1 MAKSIVSPKLFI
13 MEQPFLP
20 RKYGVGIDMGKDEF
34 YACVSAID
42 NAQRIKIKATHAFK
56 NDPKGIAEF
65 YRWVHHHAKD
75 NSLPIHFL
83 MEATGVYYEQLAL
96 FLLQKQAYVCVIL
109 PQKAKHYIQALGIKT
124 KTDGV
129 DAQALA
135 TMVCQQRLDTWRPI
149 SEAMYKL
156 RQLTRQ
162 QIDLQQFKTQLG
174 NQLLALEVGMYHSP
188 EVKKQL
194 TKLIDELDKQLA
206 ECVKLIEKAI
216 AENAEW
222 KRKVAQICMIKGVGI
237 LTIANLITETNE
249 FALFENQRQLVSY
262 SGYDVVENQSGK
274 RAGRTRIS
282 KRGNSRIRRALHM
295 SALMVVRYDQ
305 KPFVGLY
312 ERVFERT
319 RIKMKG
325 YVAVQRKLLTIIY
338 ALWKKDEKYD
348 PCFVSELL
356 KKVAPTEGATLHRPQ
371 VDVLEEV
378 NIGELVES

>member
-1 MAKSIVSPKLFI
+1 MEKPFSPV
-13 MEQPFLP
+13 
-20 RKYGVGIDMGKDEF
+20 KYGVGIDMGKDEF

-42 NAQRIKIKATHAFK
+42 QTQRIKIKATHAFK
-56 NDPKGIAEF
+56 NEPKGITDF
-65 YRWVHHHAKD
+65 YRWAGHHCKD
-75 NSLPIHFL
+75 TDLPIHFL

-96 FLLQKQAYVCVIL
+96 FLHQKQAHVCVVL

-135 TMVCQQRLDTWRPI
+135 TMVCQQRLEAWQPI

-162 QIDLQQFKTQLG
+162 QIELQQVKTQMN

-194 TKLIDELDKQLA
+194 TKLILELDKQIA
-206 ECVKLIEKAI
+206 ECLDLIEKAV

-222 KRKVAQICMIKGVGI
+222 KRKVAQICAIKGVGI
-237 LTIANLITETNE
+237 LTVANLITETNE

-262 SGYDVVENQSGK
+262 AGYDVVENQSGK
-274 RAGRTRIS
+274 RVGRTRIS
-282 KRGNSRIRRALHM
+282 KRGNSRVRRALHM
-295 SALMVVRYDQ
+295 SALQVVRYDQ

-319 RIKMKG
+319 KIKMKG

-338 ALWKKDEKYD
+338 ALWKKDAKYD
-348 PCFVSELL
+348 PCFVSEPL

-371 VDVLEEV
+371 VDVLNEV
-378 NIGELVES
+378 NVGELVES